1 MAEELREYQVAL
13 LGIPALTVRYTS
25 LNGGHKRYFV
35 FETKETSGVKLE
47 NLVTNSNRSVA
58 VIAGH
63 SEFGPLIFR
72 KPFLERYPL
81 LREVTVLRKPNKKF
95 VFIKQPFEH
104 HGSTQYA
111 PKHIP
116 TLSALTASIDLEA
129 SANARTNEADFHASI
144 HGIDCTTPSPGSDLK
159 NEPAPSARSS
169 QANAERTAPCE
180 YYIGLMSGTS
190 IDSLDGV
197 LVSITPK
204 AQGVHLKTLATTTLD
219 WKPEAKELLNS
230 LCTQESKVI
239 DLALGRQLLAAQ
251 ASLVVQRLLNKTQLK
266 AKNIT
271 AIGSHGQT
279 IWHAP
284 EQKSLLT
291 ERLKRCLPTVPG
303 VDALHLGFSLQID
316 NGPLLANSTEIDTV
330 SDFRSADLAQGGQ
343 GAPLTQAF
351 HQMIFGEAGKMRLVL
366 NLGGIANLTV
376 LDHDCQLVTAYDTGP
391 ANTLIDLYCRHVVGC
406 PYDQSGDF
414 ARAGKVNLEQLK
426 ALLDCDYFA
435 RPAPKSTGRELF
447 NAHYLQDKLGLTL
460 PPVKTLQ
467 PATKCTPTPEQCDL
481 IATLTEFT
489 ARTIRSQICAQTLV
503 AQRVAP
509 GEHVDLI
516 VCGGG
521 AFNSY
526 LLLRIK
532 QLCAKQGLSL
542 DLHHSADFGIDP
554 KFIEAQAFAYFAYCT
569 VHALPLNL
577 GTSTGAVA
585 PSILGSLS
593 PAPHGHYQRNVRR
606 LVRLINCP
614 SN

>member
-1 MAEELREYQVAL
+1 MEEELREYQVAL

-25 LNGGHKRYFV
+25 LNGGNKRYFV

-47 NLVTNSNRSVA
+47 NLITNSNRSVA
-58 VIAGH
+58 VIAGN

-81 LREVTVLRKPNKKF
+81 LRDVTVLRKPNKKF
-95 VFIKQPFEH
+95 VFIKQPYEH
-104 HGSTQYA
+104 QGAA
-111 PKHIP
+111 PITPVPTP
-116 TLSALTASIDLEA
+116 TLHALTEDTIINTAP
-129 SANARTNEADFHASI
+129 TKP
-144 HGIDCTTPSPGSDLK
+144 TPPSP
-159 NEPAPSARSS
+159 
-169 QANAERTAPCE
+169 TPCE
-180 YYIGLMSGTS
+180 HYIGLMSGTS

-197 LVSITPK
+197 LVSITPE

-219 WKPEAKELLNS
+219 WKPEAKQLLNS
-230 LCTQESKVI
+230 LCNKEGKVI

-251 ASLVVQRLLNKTQLK
+251 ASIVVQHLLNKAQLK
-266 AKNIT
+266 AKDVT

-284 EQKSLLT
+284 EQVSPLT
-291 ERLKRCLPTVPG
+291 ARLKQCLPPVPE
-303 VDALHLGFSLQID
+303 VNALHLGLSLQID
-316 NGPLLANSTEIDTV
+316 NGPLIANSTEIDTV

-351 HQMIFGEAGKMRLVL
+351 HQMIFGQQGKMRLVL

-376 LDHDCQLVTAYDTGP
+376 LGHDGQLITAYDTGP

-414 ARAGKVNLEQLK
+414 ARAGKVDNARLK
-426 ALLDCDYFA
+426 ALLDCEYFA

-447 NAHYLQDKLGLTL
+447 NALYLQEKLGLTL
-460 PPVKTLQ
+460 PPVKSLKL
-467 PATKCTPTPEQCDL
+467 PSKCTPTQEQCDL

-489 ARTIRSQICAQTLV
+489 ARTIRTQICQQTIK
-503 AQRVAP
+503 AQRVSAD
-509 GEHVDLI
+509 EHVDLI

-542 DLHHSADFGIDP
+542 DLHHSADFGVDP

-577 GTSTGAVA
+577 GNSTGAMA

-593 PAPHGHYQRNVRR
+593 PAPHGHYQHNVRR
-606 LVRLINCP
+606 LVRIINRS

>member
-1 MAEELREYQVAL
+1 MEEELREYQVAL

-25 LNGGHKRYFV
+25 LNGGNKRYFV

-47 NLVTNSNRSVA
+47 NLITNSNRSVA
-58 VIAGH
+58 VIAGN

-81 LREVTVLRKPNKKF
+81 LRDVTVLRKPNKKF
-95 VFIKQPFEH
+95 VFIKQPYEH
-104 HGSTQYA
+104 QGAA
-111 PKHIP
+111 PITPVPTP
-116 TLSALTASIDLEA
+116 TLHALTED
-129 SANARTNEADFHASI
+129 
-144 HGIDCTTPSPGSDLK
+144 TTINTAPTKPTPPSP
-159 NEPAPSARSS
+159 
-169 QANAERTAPCE
+169 TPCE
-180 YYIGLMSGTS
+180 HYIGLMSGTS

-197 LVSITPK
+197 LVSITPE

-219 WKPEAKELLNS
+219 WKPEAKQLLNS
-230 LCTQESKVI
+230 LCNKEGKVI

-251 ASLVVQRLLNKTQLK
+251 ASIVVQHLLNKAQLK
-266 AKNIT
+266 AKDVT

-284 EQKSLLT
+284 EQVSPLT
-291 ERLKRCLPTVPG
+291 ERLKQCLPPVPE
-303 VDALHLGFSLQID
+303 VNALNLGLSLQID
-316 NGPLLANSTEIDTV
+316 NGPLIANSTEIDTV

-351 HQMIFGEAGKMRLVL
+351 HQMIFGQQGKMRLVL

-376 LDHDCQLVTAYDTGP
+376 LGHDGQLITAYDTGP

-414 ARAGKVNLEQLK
+414 ARAGKVDNARLK
-426 ALLDCDYFA
+426 ALLDCEYFA

-447 NAHYLQDKLGLTL
+447 NAHYLQEKLGLTL
-460 PPVKTLQ
+460 PPVKSLKL
-467 PATKCTPTPEQCDL
+467 PSKCTPTQEQCDL

-489 ARTIRSQICAQTLV
+489 ARTIRTQICQQTIK
-503 AQRVAP
+503 AQRVSAD
-509 GEHVDLI
+509 EHVDLI

-542 DLHHSADFGIDP
+542 DLHHSADFGVDP

-577 GTSTGAVA
+577 GNSTGAMA

-606 LVRLINCP
+606 LVRLINRP

>member
-1 MAEELREYQVAL
+1 MEEELREYQVAL

-25 LNGGHKRYFV
+25 LNGGNKRYFV

-47 NLVTNSNRSVA
+47 NLITNSNRSVA
-58 VIAGH
+58 VIAGN

-81 LREVTVLRKPNKKF
+81 LRDVTVLRKPNKKF
-95 VFIKQPFEH
+95 VFIKQPYEH
-104 HGSTQYA
+104 QGAA
-111 PKHIP
+111 PIIPVPTP
-116 TLSALTASIDLEA
+116 TLHALTED
-129 SANARTNEADFHASI
+129 
-144 HGIDCTTPSPGSDLK
+144 TTINTAPTKPTPPSP
-159 NEPAPSARSS
+159 
-169 QANAERTAPCE
+169 TPCE
-180 YYIGLMSGTS
+180 HYIGLMSGTS

-197 LVSITPK
+197 LVSITPE

-219 WKPEAKELLNS
+219 WKPEAKQLLNS
-230 LCTQESKVI
+230 LCNKEGKVI

-251 ASLVVQRLLNKTQLK
+251 ASIVVQHLLNKAQLK
-266 AKNIT
+266 AKDVT

-284 EQKSLLT
+284 EQVSPLT
-291 ERLKRCLPTVPG
+291 ARLKQCLPPVPE
-303 VDALHLGFSLQID
+303 VNALHLGLSLQID
-316 NGPLLANSTEIDTV
+316 NGPLIANSTEIDTV

-351 HQMIFGEAGKMRLVL
+351 HQMIFGQQGKMRLVL

-376 LDHDCQLVTAYDTGP
+376 LGHDGQLITAYDTGP

-414 ARAGKVNLEQLK
+414 ARAGKVDNARLK
-426 ALLDCDYFA
+426 ALLDCEYFA

-447 NAHYLQDKLGLTL
+447 NAHYLQEKLGLTL
-460 PPVKTLQ
+460 PPVKSLKL
-467 PATKCTPTPEQCDL
+467 PSKCTPTQEQCDL

-489 ARTIRSQICAQTLV
+489 ARTIRTQICQQTIK
-503 AQRVAP
+503 AQRVAAD
-509 GEHVDLI
+509 EHVDLI

-521 AFNSY
+521 VFNSY

-542 DLHHSADFGIDP
+542 DLHHSADFGVDP

-569 VHALPLNL
+569 VHALSLNL

-606 LVRLINCP
+606 LVHLINRP

>member
-1 MAEELREYQVAL
+1 MEEELREYQVAL

-25 LNGGHKRYFV
+25 LNGGNKRYFV

-47 NLVTNSNRSVA
+47 NLITNSNRSVA
-58 VIAGH
+58 VIAGN

-81 LREVTVLRKPNKKF
+81 LRDVTVLRKPNKKF
-95 VFIKQPFEH
+95 VFIKQPYEH
-104 HGSTQYA
+104 QGAA
-111 PKHIP
+111 PIIPVPTP
-116 TLSALTASIDLEA
+116 TLHALTED
-129 SANARTNEADFHASI
+129 
-144 HGIDCTTPSPGSDLK
+144 TTINTAPTKPTPPSP
-159 NEPAPSARSS
+159 
-169 QANAERTAPCE
+169 TPCE
-180 YYIGLMSGTS
+180 HYIGLMSGTS

-197 LVSITPK
+197 LVSITPE

-219 WKPEAKELLNS
+219 WKPEAKQLLNS
-230 LCTQESKVI
+230 LCNKEGKVI

-251 ASLVVQRLLNKTQLK
+251 ASIVVQHLLNKAQLQ
-266 AKNIT
+266 AKDVT

-284 EQKSLLT
+284 EQVSPLT
-291 ERLKRCLPTVPG
+291 ERLKQCLPPVPE
-303 VDALHLGFSLQID
+303 VNALNLGLSLQID
-316 NGPLLANSTEIDTV
+316 NGPLIANSTEIDTV

-351 HQMIFGEAGKMRLVL
+351 HQMIFGQQGKMRLVL

-376 LDHDCQLVTAYDTGP
+376 LGHDGQLITAYDTGP

-414 ARAGKVNLEQLK
+414 ARAGKVDNARLK
-426 ALLDCDYFA
+426 ALLDCEYFA

-447 NAHYLQDKLGLTL
+447 NAHYLQEKLGLTL
-460 PPVKTLQ
+460 PPVKSLKL
-467 PATKCTPTPEQCDL
+467 PSKCTPTQEQCDL

-489 ARTIRSQICAQTLV
+489 ARTIRTQICQQTIK
-503 AQRVAP
+503 AQRVAAD
-509 GEHVDLI
+509 EHVDLI

-542 DLHHSADFGIDP
+542 DLHHSADFGVDP

-606 LVRLINCP
+606 LVRLINRP